1 MFRKKTHIHFVGIG
15 GIGMSAIAKVLIQRG
30 YVVSG
35 CDNNVTQKSVI
46 DLRTLGC
53 HVHQGN
59 NQPLCD
65 DHSINVLVYTSDVNP
80 LHPEIV
86 RARERGIA
94 VISRGQMLAELTR
107 TKYTIGIAGS
117 HGKTTTTSLIAH
129 IFIQAQLDPTVIVGG
144 HLKSI
149 SSNGLVGNSEFLI
162 TETDESDRSLLYL
175 FPTIA
180 VLTNIDREHLNTYRN
195 LQDITETFRRFL
207 QKVPFYGKAIVC
219 VDDLQIH
226 SLLPLDG
233 IPTTTYG
240 KSAQAEWSYND
251 LTLHADHSTYELIY
265 KGVALGYVKV
275 PIAGHHNVLNSIAA
289 LAASLETGMSFDT
302 ASRALATFCGVDRRF
317 TFRGIVQGAE
327 IFDDY
332 GHHPTEISCTSLVAR
347 KRARNKLIVVFQP
360 HRYSRMSTLWKEF
373 VELLATYPADHILV
387 TDLYSASEAVVPGIT
402 SQALVAQAK
411 QLNPT
416 APVTYVP
423 FEPDFKSL
431 HAAITSLASEGDL
444 ILLQGAGNVT
454 HLSAVLLTPP
464 TTQPQTTHQKGQ

>member
-15 GIGMSAIAKVLIQRG
+15 GIGMSAIAKILMQRG
-30 YVVSG
+30 YIVSG

-46 DLRTLGC
+46 DLQILGC
-53 HVHQGN
+53 QIHQGN

-80 LHPEIV
+80 HHPEIT
-86 RARERGIA
+86 RARERAIA

-107 TKYTIGIAGS
+107 TKYTIGVAGS

-129 IFIQAQLDPTVIVGG
+129 IFMHAQLDPTVIVGG

-149 SSNGLVGNSEFLI
+149 SSNSQAGSSEFLI

-219 VDDLQIH
+219 IDDLQIR
-226 SLLPLDG
+226 SLLPLDE

-240 KSAQAEWSYND
+240 KSKEAEWSYND

-265 KGVALGYVKV
+265 KEIALGYVKV

-289 LAASLETGMSFDT
+289 LAAALETGMSFEI

-327 IFDDY
+327 VFDDY

-347 KRARNKLIVVFQP
+347 KRARNKLIVIFQP
-360 HRYSRMSTLWKEF
+360 HRYSRTATLWKEF
-373 VELLATYPADHILV
+373 VELLATYQADHIIV
-387 TDLYSASEAVVPGIT
+387 TDLYAASEAAVPGIT
-402 SQALVAQAK
+402 SAELVAQAK
-411 QLNPT
+411 KLNPY

-423 FEPDFKSL
+423 LDPDFKSL
-431 HAAITSLASEGDL
+431 QATIRSLANEGDL
-444 ILLQGAGNVT
+444 ILLQGAGNIT
-454 HLSAVLLTPP
+454 HLSTFLLASP
-464 TTQPQTTHQKGQ
+464 TLQEPAAHEKAQ